1 MTTNDFTPSDT
12 GETGPSPA
20 SEEVL
25 TPEWASTIAPFIAG
39 RVDAENL
46 QANLACMAT
55 VHAENLQANLSAV
68 VVAKTDFI
76 ASVGSAN
83 GIVLVSGDADVNTSA
98 VPLLSVKGDVNFH
111 QAYAS
116 AVIAGGT
123 VEIRQGGA
131 PLMLAKELKVKYGG
145 GAVLVAGKAKVKHGF
160 VGVLLAR
167 EAEMSDD
174 TRILLDSRSALMVGA
189 ALFGGLALVAMA
201 LMRAL
206 PLHHP
211 HHSNRQ

>member
-1 MTTNDFTPSDT
+1 MTTNDFTPADT
-12 GETGPSPA
+12 DETGPAPA

-68 VVAKTDFI
+68 VVAQTDFV

-83 GIVLVSGDADVNTSA
+83 GIMLVSGDADVNTSA
-98 VPLLSVKGDVNFH
+98 VPILSVKGDVNFH

-123 VEIRQGGA
+123 VEVRQGGA
-131 PLMLAKELKVKYGG
+131 PLMLAKKLKVNHGG
-145 GAVLVAGKAKVKHGF
+145 GAVLVAGQAKVKHGF
-160 VGVLLAR
+160 VGVLLTR
-167 EAEMSDD
+167 EAQLSDD
-174 TRILLDSRSALMVGA
+174 TRILMDSRSAFVVGA
-189 ALFGGLALVAMA
+189 ALLGGLGLIALALV
-201 LMRAL
+201 RAFS
-206 PLHHP
+206 PCD
-211 HHSNRQ
+211 SRYE